1 MLGRA
6 HGAVLEGAEAC
17 LVSVEVDLSG
27 GLPAIAAVGLPDSAV
42 REGID
47 RIRAALRHGG
57 FHLPMRRITLNLA
70 PASTRKTGTA
80 LDLPIALA
88 ILAADGQVAWERGE
102 ATVFAGELA
111 LDGALRGIR
120 GILATAL
127 AARRAGHARLVVPAA
142 NAEEAA
148 LVAGIDVYGAATLAE
163 AAGLAAGRLETT
175 PVRLDLEAALRKAQ
189 EEPRA
194 PLPDL
199 GEVRGQAAARRALE
213 IAAAGGHHLL
223 LTGPPGC
230 GKTMLAER
238 MAGILPPMT
247 LEEALEV
254 TRVWSAEGLANGLVG
269 RRPYRAPHHG
279 VTPAGLVG
287 GGSPLRAGEAALASG
302 GVLFLDELPEFRRE
316 ALEMLRQPLESGR
329 IALRRLRAGI
339 VYPARFTLV
348 ASMNPCPCGHAGQPG
363 GRCRCGP
370 GEIRRYLGRLSGPLL
385 DRFDLVVS
393 LRAVRFEEIEGA
405 VGGEPSA
412 RVRARV
418 VEARARQQRRF
429 GPDGPSCNARM
440 SRDHLD
446 RFVALRPAGRDLL
459 REASARMGFSARG
472 HDRIRRV
479 ARTIADL
486 EGVDAVDVPHLAEAI
501 LYRPPVE
508 PESGTGGLHPPGVPR
523 KE

>member
-80 LDLPIALA
+80 LDLPIAVA
-88 ILAADGQVAWERGE
+88 ILAADGQVSRERGD

-111 LDGALRGIR
+111 LDGALRGVR
-120 GILATAL
+120 GILATAM
-127 AARRAGHARLVVPAA
+127 AARRAGHRRLVVPSS

-148 LVAGIDVYGAATLAE
+148 LVEGIEVYGAATLAE
-163 AAGLAAGRLETT
+163 AVGFAAGGIEPA
-175 PVRLDLEAALRKAQ
+175 PVRIDVAAALRKAQ
-189 EEPRA
+189 EEPGRS
-194 PLPDL
+194 LPDL
-199 GEVRGQAAARRALE
+199 CEVRGQAAARRALE

-238 MAGILPPMT
+238 VAGILPPMT

-254 TRVWSAEGLANGLVG
+254 TRVWSSEGLANGLVG

-316 ALEMLRQPLESGR
+316 ALETLRQPLESGR
-329 IALRRLRAGI
+329 IALRRLRAGV

-348 ASMNPCPCGHAGQPG
+348 ASMNPCPCGHFGQPG

-385 DRFDLVVS
+385 DRFDLVVA
-393 LRAVRFEEIEGA
+393 LRPVPFEEIEGA
-405 VGGEPSA
+405 ARGEASA

-418 VEARARQQRRF
+418 VDARARQHRRF
-429 GPDGPSCNARM
+429 GSRGLSCNARM
-440 SRDHLD
+440 GRADLD
-446 RFVALRPAGRDLL
+446 RFAALPPGAWDLL

-472 HDRIRRV
+472 HDRVRRV

-486 EGVDAVDVPHLAEAI
+486 EGTDAIEVSHLVEAI
-501 LYRPPVE
+501 LYRPTFE
-508 PESGTGGLHPPGVPR
+508 PEGGKGGLHPS
-523 KE
+523 

>member
-6 HGAVLEGAEAC
+6 QGAVLEGAEAY
-17 LVSVEVDLSG
+17 LVCVEVDLSG

-57 FHLPMRRITLNLA
+57 FRLPMRRITLNLA

-88 ILAADGQVAWERGE
+88 ILAADGQVSRDRDDG
-102 ATVFAGELA
+102 TVFAGELA
-111 LDGALRGIR
+111 LDGAIRGIR
-120 GILATAL
+120 GVLATAM
-127 AARRAGHARLVVPAA
+127 AVRRAGHRKLVVPSA
-142 NAEEAA
+142 NAQEAA
-148 LVAGIDVYGAATLAE
+148 LVAGIEVYGVATLAE
-163 AAGLAAGRLETT
+163 VAALAAGRLDAR
-175 PVRLDLEAALRKAQ
+175 PVRIDVEAALRSAQ
-189 EEPRA
+189 EEA
-194 PLPDL
+194 GASLPDL
-199 GEVRGQAAARRALE
+199 AEVRGQAAARRALE

-238 MAGILPPMT
+238 VAGILPPMT

-269 RRPYRAPHHG
+269 RRPFRAPHHG

-316 ALEMLRQPLESGR
+316 ALETLRQPLESGR
-329 IALRRLRAGI
+329 IARRRLRAGV

-348 ASMNPCPCGHAGQPG
+348 ASMNPCPCGHLGQPG

-385 DRFDLVVS
+385 DRFDLVVA
-393 LRAVRFEEIEGA
+393 LRAVRFEEIEGT
-405 VGGEPSA
+405 GGAEPSD

-418 VEARARQQRRF
+418 VEARARQHRRF
-429 GPDGPSCNARM
+429 VKGGPSSNACMGRA
-440 SRDHLD
+440 DLD
-446 RFVALRPAGRDLL
+446 RFAPLTPDGRALL
-459 REASARMGFSARG
+459 REASARMGLSARG
-472 HDRIRRV
+472 LDRVRRV

-486 EGVDAVDVPHLAEAI
+486 EGVEIVAGTHLAEAI
-501 LYRPPVE
+501 LYRPPA
-508 PESGTGGLHPPGVPR
+508 ESEREVVGLASSVSSP
-523 KE
+523 

>member
-88 ILAADGQVAWERGE
+88 ILAADGQVSRERGDT
-102 ATVFAGELA
+102 TVFAGELA
-111 LDGALRGIR
+111 LDGALRGVR
-120 GILATAL
+120 GILATAM
-127 AARRAGHARLVVPAA
+127 AARRAGHRRLVVPYP

-148 LVAGIDVYGAATLAE
+148 LVAGIEVYGAATLAE
-163 AAGLAAGRLETT
+163 AAGLASGRVEIA
-175 PVRLDLEAALRKAQ
+175 PERVDAEGALRKAQ
-189 EEPRA
+189 EEQGTS
-194 PLPDL
+194 LPDL
-199 GEVRGQAAARRALE
+199 CEVRGQAAARRALE

-238 MAGILPPMT
+238 VAGILPPMT

-254 TRVWSAEGLANGLVG
+254 TRVWSSEGLANGLVG

-316 ALEMLRQPLESGR
+316 ALETLRQPLESGR
-329 IALRRLRAGI
+329 IAIRRLRAGV

-348 ASMNPCPCGHAGQPG
+348 ASMNPCPCGHFGEPG
-363 GRCRCGP
+363 GRCRCAP

-385 DRFDLVVS
+385 DRFDLVVA
-393 LRAVRFEEIEGA
+393 LRPVRFEEIEGTA
-405 VGGEPSA
+405 RGEGSA

-418 VEARARQQRRF
+418 VNARAKQHRRF
-429 GPDGPSCNARM
+429 GSDGPSCNARM
-440 SRDHLD
+440 GRADLD
-446 RFVALRPAGRDLL
+446 RFAAVPPAGRDLL

-472 HDRIRRV
+472 HDRVRRV

-486 EGVDAVDVPHLAEAI
+486 EGADAIEVSHLAEAI
-501 LYRPPVE
+501 LYRPPFE
-508 PESGTGGLHPPGVPR
+508 PERATGGLHPP
-523 KE
+523 